1 MNSVQY
7 IGATLTGV
15 AAIATAS
22 VTVYTTLKETNTKIQ
37 TSTEPSATLI
47 RTGEIYDKDGWTN
60 LRQLPTINSRILTR
74 LANNVEVII
83 INDSGNWVQIQTRN
97 NIIGFVYKENIIEK

>member
-22 VTVYTTLKETNTKIQ
+22 VTVYTTLKETNTKAQ
-37 TSTEPSATLI
+37 SSTPSAILI

-60 LRQLPTINSRILTR
+60 LRQLPTTNSKVLTR
-74 LANNVEVII
+74 LANNVEVTI
-83 INDSGNWVQIQTRN
+83 INDSGNWFQIQTRN
-97 NIIGFVYKENIIEK
+97 NITGFVYKENILEK

>member
-22 VTVYTTLKETNTKIQ
+22 VTVYTTLRSPKTELTNN
-37 TSTEPSATLI
+37 EPSATLI

-60 LRQLPTINSRILTR
+60 LRQLPTTKSRVITR

-83 INDSGNWVQIQTRN
+83 ISDSGNWLQIQTKN
-97 NIIGFVYKENIIEK
+97 NITGFVYKENIIEK

>member
-37 TSTEPSATLI
+37 TIEPSAALI
-47 RTGEIYDKDGWTN
+47 RAGEIYDKDGWTN
-60 LRQLPTINSRILTR
+60 LRQLPTTNSKILTR
-74 LANNVEVII
+74 LANNAEVII
-83 INDSGNWVQIQTRN
+83 INDSGNWFQIETKN
-97 NIIGFVYKENIIEK
+97 NITGFVYKENILEK

>member
-22 VTVYTTLKETNTKIQ
+22 VTVYTTLKDTKHQLTIN
-37 TSTEPSATLI
+37 EPSATLI

-60 LRQLPTINSRILTR
+60 LRQLPTTDSGILTR
-74 LANNVEVII
+74 LANNVEVTII
-83 INDSGNWVQIQTRN
+83 SDSGNWFQVQTKN
-97 NIIGFVYKENIIEK
+97 NITGFVYKENILEK